1 MSAWRNAY
9 DGLEKAVFNTL
20 TRKFAGLF
28 MLVLIELALLIPIL
42 SSGDAMLA
50 TLKAAKVDA
59 ALQAELS
66 AQMDALIGAV
76 LLLALLSA
84 AFIGFMVWYYR
95 HLIVLPLRRMIAS
108 LDELS
113 GNEGDLSRDL
123 PALTYD
129 EIRDLAQAYNRFLA
143 RQREI
148 IASVQGLTVQ
158 IAVESAKSLKNIT
171 DSTASTEQQARF
183 AEQVMAAS
191 QSATGRIGEVSHE
204 TQQIAA
210 TTAQNLELAR
220 ASYREMHDVT
230 EQINRMGE
238 EIGAFSSVVEGLN
251 QRSASIKQVSELI
264 REIAEQT
271 NLLALNAAIEAAR
284 AGEAGRGFAVVA
296 DEVRKLAE
304 KVRGATSDISSNI
317 DAMLGEVSA
326 THAQTLTINHSARDT
341 RGVVERTSQH
351 FALLVSDFETTSR
364 SLAEIAKHVDD
375 FAQNNAEINQRV
387 EHIHA
392 DSLAINERMQRS
404 ANATRDLSRVADS
417 VQELTGR
424 FVLGH
429 GPLDVAISRAL
440 KQREQ
445 MQARITE
452 LAAGGLDVFDQRYQ
466 PIAGTDPQKFLTA
479 YTERFAREFQTQYDA
494 LVKATPGGKFSLLV
508 DSKGYGPSHNS
519 WYSKPPTGDRATD
532 LVNSRDK
539 RLFNDPA
546 GLRAATNQQRFLL
559 QTYVRDTGE
568 IMTEL
573 DLPLFVNGRHWG
585 ALRLGF
591 DAATL
596 LAAKTD

>member
-1 MSAWRNAY
+1 MNGLHAAY
-9 DGLEKAVFNTL
+9 ASLERLAFNTL

-28 MLVLIELALLIPIL
+28 VLVLIELALLIPIY
-42 SSGDAMLA
+42 SSGDAALTA
-50 TLKAAKVDA
+50 LKTAGVSGSAFDA
-59 ALQAELS
+59 VA
-66 AQMDALIGAV
+66 DKINALILAV
-76 LLLALLSA
+76 WWLALASA
-84 AFIGFMVWYYR
+84 AFLGFMVWYYR
-95 HLIVLPLRRMIAS
+95 HLIVLPIQRMIAS
-108 LDELS
+108 LNELS

-123 PALTYD
+123 PATTHD
-129 EIRDLAQAYNRFLA
+129 EIRDLATAYNRFLG
-143 RQREI
+143 RQREV

-171 DSTASTEQQARF
+171 DSTTSTQHQASF

-191 QSATGRIGEVSHE
+191 QAATGRIGEVSTE
-204 TQQIAA
+204 TQHIAA
-210 TTAQNLELAR
+210 TTAQNLNLAR
-220 ASYREMHDVT
+220 DSYTELLEVT
-230 EQINRMGE
+230 GKIKQISD
-238 EIGAFSSVVEGLN
+238 EIGAFSAVVAGLN
-251 QRSASIKQVSELI
+251 NRSASIKRVADLI

-304 KVRGATSDISSNI
+304 KVRGATEDISGNI
-317 DAMLGEVSA
+317 DAMLGEVAA
-326 THAQTLTINHSARDT
+326 THAQTLAINESAGSTRTI
-341 RGVVERTSQH
+341 VERASSH
-351 FALLVSDFETTSR
+351 FETLVSDFETTSR
-364 SLAEIAKHVDD
+364 SLAEIASHVDD
-375 FAQNNAEINQRV
+375 FAHTNSEINQRV

-404 ANATRDLSRVADS
+404 AAATRDLTLVADT

-429 GPLDVAISRAL
+429 GPLDAVISRTIAV
-440 KQREQ
+440 RDQ
-445 MQARITE
+445 MQARIAA
-452 LAAGGLDVFDQRYQ
+452 LAKEGLDVFDQRYQ
-466 PIAGTDPQKFLTA
+466 PVAGTDPQKFLTT
-479 YTERFAREFQTQYDA
+479 YTERFAREFQSGYDA

-508 DSKGYGPSHNS
+508 DSQGYGPSHNS

-546 GLRAATNQQRFLL
+546 GLRAARNKQRFLL

-573 DLPLFVNGRHWG
+573 DLPILVNGRHWG
-585 ALRLGF
+585 GLRLGF

-596 LAAKTD
+596 LKDGK